1 MQLYGKVTFLQKS
14 EIHVAT
20 LQIIRKTIVA
30 AYQNHQQHWFLNSLY
45 SITKMKKI
53 TFV

>member
-20 LQIIRKTIVA
+20 LQIVRKTIVA
-30 AYQNHQQHWFLNSLY
+30 VYQNHQHWFLNSLY
-45 SITKMKKI
+45 SIIKIKKI
-53 TFV
+53 AFV